1 MRRPTVLRSILIAS
15 CLLLSQATA
24 LLGQRDLRELR
35 ARAEEG
41 NPAAQFNLARL
52 YVSGTGVPQD
62 DLEAVRWYRLAAD
75 QGHTAA
81 QHNLGLRYDLGSGVD
96 EDDEE
101 AGRWYR
107 LAADL

>member
-1 MRRPTVLRSILIAS
+1 MRRPIVLRAILIAA
-15 CLLLSQATA
+15 CLLISQTTG

-35 ARAEEG
+35 DRADEG
-41 NPAAQFNLARL
+41 SPAAQFNLARL

-81 QHNLGLRYDLGSGVD
+81 QHNRGLR
-96 EDDEE
+96 
-101 AGRWYR
+101 
-107 LAADL
+107 